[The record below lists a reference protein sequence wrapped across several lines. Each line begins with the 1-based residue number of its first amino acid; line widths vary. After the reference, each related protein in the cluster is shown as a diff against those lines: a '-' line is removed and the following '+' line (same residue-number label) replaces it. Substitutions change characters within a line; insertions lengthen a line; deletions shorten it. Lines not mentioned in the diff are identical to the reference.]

1 MAIEITDEE
10 INEILDEYE
19 EELEEND
26 QNLIKLIALGVAFD
40 IAIFATRIERLVL
53 TLRGTGVS
61 NEALTGILA
70 ADLSTHGPIFGE
82 LRNSIVR
89 GIVFG
94 NNQFSR
100 TGQIEVYGDSI
111 DLFRWV
117 TIQGHRICDDC
128 ESRSKMPERTF
139 NEWAD
144 IGLPGAGWSLC
155 KQYCYC
161 VLDPTGD
168 ISQNISVPTE
178 SKIREKGA

>member
-10 INEILDEYE
+10 INEILNEYE

-26 QNLIKLIALGVAFD
+26 QNLIRLIALGVAFD
-40 IAIFATRIERLVL
+40 IAVFTTRIERLVL

-61 NEALTGILA
+61 DEALAGILA

-128 ESRSKMPERTF
+128 QGREGEIDTLDGWISRGM
-139 NEWAD
+139 
-144 IGLPGAGWSLC
+144 PGAGWSLC
-155 KQYCYC
+155 GGYCYC
-161 VLDPTGD
+161 IL
-168 ISQNISVPTE
+168 VPVGSNASNTLQVV
-178 SKIREKGA
+178 

>member
-10 INEILDEYE
+10 INEILNEYE
-19 EELEEND
+19 EGLEEND
-26 QNLIKLIALGVAFD
+26 QNLIRLIALGVAFD
-40 IAIFATRIERLVL
+40 IAVFTTRIERLVL

-61 NEALTGILA
+61 DEALAGILA

-128 ESRSKMPERTF
+128 QGREGEIDTLDGWISRGM
-139 NEWAD
+139 
-144 IGLPGAGWSLC
+144 PGAGWSLC
-155 KQYCYC
+155 GGYCYC
-161 VLDPTGD
+161 IL
-168 ISQNISVPTE
+168 VPVGSNASNTLQVV
-178 SKIREKGA
+178 

>member
-10 INEILDEYE
+10 INEILNEYE
-19 EELEEND
+19 EGLEEND
-26 QNLIKLIALGVAFD
+26 QNLIRLIALGVAFD
-40 IAIFATRIERLVL
+40 IAVFTTRIERLVL

-61 NEALTGILA
+61 NEALAGILA

-128 ESRSKMPERTF
+128 QGREGEIDTLDGWISRGM
-139 NEWAD
+139 
-144 IGLPGAGWSLC
+144 PGAGWSLC
-155 KQYCYC
+155 GGYCYC
-161 VLDPTGD
+161 IL
-168 ISQNISVPTE
+168 VPVGSNASNTLQVV
-178 SKIREKGA
+178 

>member
-10 INEILDEYE
+10 INEILNEYE
-19 EELEEND
+19 EGLEEND
-26 QNLIKLIALGVAFD
+26 QNLIRLIALGVAFD
-40 IAIFATRIERLVL
+40 IAVITTRIERLVL

-61 NEALTGILA
+61 DEALAGILA

-128 ESRSKMPERTF
+128 QGREGEIDTLDGWISRGM
-139 NEWAD
+139 
-144 IGLPGAGWSLC
+144 PGAGWSLC
-155 KQYCYC
+155 GGYCYC
-161 VLDPTGD
+161 IL
-168 ISQNISVPTE
+168 VPVGSNASNTLQVV
-178 SKIREKGA
+178 

>member
-70 ADLSTHGPIFGE
+70 ADLSTQGPIFGE
-82 LRNSIVR
+82 LRNSIDR

-111 DLFRWV
+111 NLFRWV
-117 TIQGHRICDDC
+117 TIQVHRICDDC
-128 ESRSKMPERTF
+128 QDWEGEIDTLDGWISRGM
-139 NEWAD
+139 
-144 IGLPGAGWSLC
+144 PGAGWSLC
-155 KQYCYC
+155 GGYCYC
-161 VLDPTGD
+161 IL
-168 ISQNISVPTE
+168 VPVGSNASNTLQVV
-178 SKIREKGA
+178 

>member
-128 ESRSKMPERTF
+128 QGREGEIDTLDGWISRGM
-139 NEWAD
+139 
-144 IGLPGAGWSLC
+144 PGAGWSLC
-155 KQYCYC
+155 GGNCYC
-161 VLDPTGD
+161 IL
-168 ISQNISVPTE
+168 VPVGSNASNTLQVV
-178 SKIREKGA
+178 

>member
-19 EELEEND
+19 EGLEEND
-26 QNLIKLIALGVAFD
+26 QNLIRLIALGVAFD
-40 IAIFATRIERLVL
+40 IAVFTTRIERLVL
-53 TLRGTGVS
+53 TLRGPGVS
-61 NEALTGILA
+61 NEALAGILA

-128 ESRSKMPERTF
+128 QGREGEIDTLDGWISRGM
-139 NEWAD
+139 
-144 IGLPGAGWSLC
+144 PGAGWSLC
-155 KQYCYC
+155 GGYCYC
-161 VLDPTGD
+161 IL
-168 ISQNISVPTE
+168 VPVGSNASNTLQVV
-178 SKIREKGA
+178 

>member
-10 INEILDEYE
+10 INEILNTFE

-26 QNLIKLIALGVAFD
+26 RSLIRLIALGIAFD
-40 IAIFATRIERLVL
+40 IAVFTTRIERLAT

-61 NEALTGILA
+61 QEAIFGILA
-70 ADLSTHGPIFGE
+70 SDLATHGAIFGE

-100 TGQIEVYGDSI
+100 TGQVEVYGDSI
-111 DLFRWV
+111 ELFRWV

-128 ESRSKMPERTF
+128 QGREGEIDTLDGWMSRGMP
-139 NEWAD
+139 
-144 IGLPGAGWSLC
+144 GSGWSLC
-155 KQYCYC
+155 GGYCYC
-161 VLDPTGD
+161 ALVPVE
-168 ISQNISVPTE
+168 SNISDVIEVT
-178 SKIREKGA
+178 

>member
-10 INEILDEYE
+10 INEILNEYE
-19 EELEEND
+19 EGLEEND
-26 QNLIKLIALGVAFD
+26 QNLIRLIALGVAFD
-40 IAIFATRIERLVL
+40 IAVFTTRIERLVL
-53 TLRGTGVS
+53 TPRGTGVS
-61 NEALTGILA
+61 NEALAGILA

-128 ESRSKMPERTF
+128 QGREGEIDTLDGWISRGM
-139 NEWAD
+139 
-144 IGLPGAGWSLC
+144 PGAGWSLC
-155 KQYCYC
+155 GGYCYC
-161 VLDPTGD
+161 IL
-168 ISQNISVPTE
+168 VPVGSDASNTLQVV
-178 SKIREKGA
+178 

>member
-10 INEILDEYE
+10 INEILNEYE
-19 EELEEND
+19 EGLEEND
-26 QNLIKLIALGVAFD
+26 QNLIRLIALGVAFD
-40 IAIFATRIERLVL
+40 IAVFTTRIERLVL

-61 NEALTGILA
+61 NEAIISILA
-70 ADLSTHGPIFGE
+70 TDLSTHGSIFGE

-128 ESRSKMPERTF
+128 QGREGEIDTLDGWISRGM
-139 NEWAD
+139 
-144 IGLPGAGWSLC
+144 PGAGWSLC
-155 KQYCYC
+155 GGYCYC
-161 VLDPTGD
+161 IL
-168 ISQNISVPTE
+168 VPVGSDASNTLQVV
-178 SKIREKGA
+178 

>member
-10 INEILDEYE
+10 INEILNEYE
-19 EELEEND
+19 EGLEEND
-26 QNLIKLIALGVAFD
+26 QNLIRLIALGVAFD
-40 IAIFATRIERLVL
+40 IAVFTTRIERLVL

-61 NEALTGILA
+61 NEALAGILA
-70 ADLSTHGPIFGE
+70 ADLSTHGSIFGE

-128 ESRSKMPERTF
+128 QGREGEIDTLDGWISRGM
-139 NEWAD
+139 
-144 IGLPGAGWSLC
+144 PGAGWSLC
-155 KQYCYC
+155 GGYCYC
-161 VLDPTGD
+161 IL
-168 ISQNISVPTE
+168 VPVGSNASNTLQVV
-178 SKIREKGA
+178 

>member
-1 MAIEITDEE
+1 MSD
-10 INEILDEYE
+10 
-19 EELEEND
+19 
-26 QNLIKLIALGVAFD
+26 
-40 IAIFATRIERLVL
+40 
-53 TLRGTGVS
+53 
-61 NEALTGILA
+61 EALAGILA

-128 ESRSKMPERTF
+128 QGREGEIDTLDGWISRGM
-139 NEWAD
+139 
-144 IGLPGAGWSLC
+144 PGAGWSLC
-155 KQYCYC
+155 GGYCYC
-161 VLDPTGD
+161 IL
-168 ISQNISVPTE
+168 VPVGSNASNTLQVV
-178 SKIREKGA
+178 